1 MLKIGEF
8 SKLSHLTV
16 KALRFYEKEGILLP
30 ASTDKWTGYRLYE
43 TAQLEAAASVKA
55 YRQLG
60 LSIEEIRAIQ
70 AGADVRQL
78 LTEKAKA
85 LTEEKRVID
94 SRLSIIH
101 HMLEDR
107 EMRYQVTEKTI
118 PEMIVYSSE
127 TVLAQH
133 MDIMRWIPSV
143 GEECLRLNPGMK
155 CADPPYEFCEFLDG
169 EYRETDVKIRHSE
182 AVTSAGKENDQI
194 NFRRLPA
201 AKVLSVFHKGS
212 YDSIGEAYAFIM
224 RYAEQ
229 NGFHAAGPVR
239 ECYIDGIWN
248 KESEEEWLTEIQLPV
263 EQQIPVCRDRS
274 NS

>member
-60 LSIEEIRAIQ
+60 LSIDEIRAIQ

-78 LTEKAKA
+78 LTEKANA

-101 HMLEDR
+101 HILEDR
-107 EMRYQVTEKTI
+107 EMKYQVTEKTI

-143 GEECLRLNPGMK
+143 GGGMPETEPGN
-155 CADPPYEFCEFLDG
+155 EV
-169 EYRETDVKIRHSE
+169 R
-182 AVTSAGKENDQI
+182 Q
-194 NFRRLPA
+194 PA
-201 AKVLSVFHKGS
+201 L
-212 YDSIGEAYAFIM
+212 
-224 RYAEQ
+224 
-229 NGFHAAGPVR
+229 
-239 ECYIDGIWN
+239 
-248 KESEEEWLTEIQLPV
+248 
-263 EQQIPVCRDRS
+263 
-274 NS
+274 

>member
-60 LSIEEIRAIQ
+60 LSIKEIRTIQ
-70 AGADVRQL
+70 AGADVRKI
-78 LTEKAKA
+78 LTEKANV
-85 LTEEKRVID
+85 LTEEKRMID

-143 GEECLRLNPGMK
+143 GEECLRLNQ
-155 CADPPYEFCEFLDG
+155 FLDG
-169 EYRETDVKIRHSE
+169 EYRETDVRIRHSE
-182 AVTSAGKENDQI
+182 AVAAVGKGNDQI
-194 NFRRLPA
+194 RFRRLPA

-212 YDSIGEAYAFIM
+212 YDSIGEAYAFLM

-229 NGFHAAGPVR
+229 NGYQAAGPAR

-248 KESEEEWLTEIQLPV
+248 KESEEDWLTEIQLPV
-263 EQQIPVCRDRS
+263 E
-274 NS
+274 

>member
-101 HMLEDR
+101 HILEDR

-133 MDIMRWIPSV
+133 MDIMRWIPLV

-169 EYRETDVKIRHSE
+169 EYRETDDPMIVSVKPMPSSCGIRSRT
-182 AVTSAGKENDQI
+182 AFTQLDRPGNATSMVSGTRNRK
-194 NFRRLPA
+194 
-201 AKVLSVFHKGS
+201 K
-212 YDSIGEAYAFIM
+212 
-224 RYAEQ
+224 
-229 NGFHAAGPVR
+229 NG
-239 ECYIDGIWN
+239 
-248 KESEEEWLTEIQLPV
+248 
-263 EQQIPVCRDRS
+263 
-274 NS
+274 

>member
-107 EMRYQVTEKTI
+107 EMKYQVTEKII
-118 PEMIVYSSE
+118 PLATVFYSE
-127 TVLAQH
+127 AVLENYS
-133 MDIMRWIPSV
+133 DIMQWIPSL
-143 GEECLRLNPGMK
+143 GEECRRLNPDLR
-155 CADPPYEFCEFLDG
+155 CRLFL
-169 EYRETDVKIRHSE
+169 
-182 AVTSAGKENDQI
+182 
-194 NFRRLPA
+194 L
-201 AKVLSVFHKGS
+201 
-212 YDSIGEAYAFIM
+212 
-224 RYAEQ
+224 
-229 NGFHAAGPVR
+229 
-239 ECYIDGIWN
+239 
-248 KESEEEWLTEIQLPV
+248 
-263 EQQIPVCRDRS
+263 
-274 NS
+274 

>member
-78 LTEKAKA
+78 LIEKAKA

-101 HMLEDR
+101 HILEDR

-127 TVLAQH
+127 TILAQH

-143 GEECLRLNPGMK
+143 GGECLRLNPGMK
-155 CADPPYEFCEFLDG
+155 CADPP
-169 EYRETDVKIRHSE
+169 
-182 AVTSAGKENDQI
+182 
-194 NFRRLPA
+194 
-201 AKVLSVFHKGS
+201 
-212 YDSIGEAYAFIM
+212 
-224 RYAEQ
+224 
-229 NGFHAAGPVR
+229 
-239 ECYIDGIWN
+239 
-248 KESEEEWLTEIQLPV
+248 
-263 EQQIPVCRDRS
+263 
-274 NS
+274 